1 MFRESRGVNS
11 KSENKPLLKQLKGK
25 WKSSSIH
32 QCNNLV
38 GSLPINGKH
47 IDRLVIQ

>member
-11 KSENKPLLKQLKGK
+11 KSENKHLLKQLKGK
-25 WKSSSIH
+25 SKSSFIR

-38 GSLPINGKH
+38 GPLKTNGRH
-47 IDRLVIQ
+47 IDLLVSQ